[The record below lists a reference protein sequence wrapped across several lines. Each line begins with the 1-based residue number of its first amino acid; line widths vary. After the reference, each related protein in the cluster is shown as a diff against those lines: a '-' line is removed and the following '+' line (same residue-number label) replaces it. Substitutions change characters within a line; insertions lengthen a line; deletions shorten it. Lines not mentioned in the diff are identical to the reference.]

1 VHFFARIDVQQKK
14 GRIRANKRYVDRRV
28 AGKNR
33 PIPSFADVM
42 FVPVKSTEVLSAV
55 PGVATERA
63 FLGTA
68 LHTPVTLGPDH
79 QYPRGVGCESARLRP
94 RDITDPA
101 LTGQNISTIKR

>member
-63 FLGTA
+63 FLG
-68 LHTPVTLGPDH
+68 PDH

-94 RDITDPA
+94 LDITDPA